1 VNDRAGFLASL
12 DVLAS
17 RVAAIA
23 PGARVGFGASA
34 IDSDWVVY
42 FNGPPL
48 ILGHTPAD
56 LVAADALFDTLA
68 PTGIRAVL
76 RGGPYLFA
84 DGERVKPM
92 ARADGP
98 VADA

>member
-1 VNDRAGFLASL
+1 MSDRNGFLASL
-12 DVLAS
+12 DVLAA

-34 IDSDWVVY
+34 IDGDWVVY

-48 ILGHTPAD
+48 MLGHTPAD
-56 LVAADALFDTLA
+56 LVAADDLFSSLA
-68 PTGIRAVL
+68 SGGIRALL

-84 DGERVKPM
+84 NGERVKPM
-92 ARADGP
+92 ARAGGP